1 MDDVKQMFRKLI
13 NGQSLMKSELITKID
28 SLDKKLTGRVDG
40 LEVKVDTG
48 FKKVEQRI
56 DKLGL
61 QIANLE
67 DDAPTIEEFDK
78 LEKRVVIV
86 EQKVASI

>member
-1 MDDVKQMFRKLI
+1 MADDSHKMLQMVLD
-13 NGQSLMKSELITKID
+13 GQSAIRGDIKN
-28 SLDKKLTGRVDG
+28 LDKKLSTKIDDVDEK
-40 LEVKVDTG
+40 LTK
-48 FKKVEQRI
+48 RI

-78 LEKRVVIV
+78 LGRRVKKV
-86 EQKVASI
+86 ELKIASI

>member
-1 MDDVKQMFRKLI
+1 MGYHKYMADDSHKMLQMVLD
-13 NGQSLMKSELITKID
+13 GQSAIRGDIKN
-28 SLDKKLTGRVDG
+28 LDKKLSTKIDDVDEK
-40 LEVKVDTG
+40 LTK
-48 FKKVEQRI
+48 RI

-78 LEKRVVIV
+78 LGRRVKKV
-86 EQKVASI
+86 ELKIASI